1 MADESKELAIRPIDH
16 VTSVVKSVVGAV
28 PIAGPFLCEVAGVI
42 IPNQRV
48 DRLAKFAEE
57 LAGRLDNV
65 QDDLLKSQL
74 TDENFT
80 ELVEESMRQASR
92 STSDERRAYIASVL
106 ANGINRDDVDYIET
120 KHLLKLLGEIN
131 DIEVVWLRAYY
142 EWHWGGRAESEFQET
157 HAETLAPVVATMDS
171 SREELDRA
179 AMQDSYKLHMERLG
193 LLRSRVRYDSRTTLP
208 EFDRDKGFKKAG
220 YQITPLGQLLIR
232 YIDMVPETDET

>member
-1 MADESKELAIRPIDH
+1 MADDTKELAVRPIDR

-48 DRLAKFAEE
+48 DRLARFAQE
-57 LAGRLDNV
+57 LADRLGDV
-65 QDDLLKSQL
+65 EDDMLKSQL

-92 STSDERRAYIASVL
+92 STSDDRRAYIASVL
-106 ANGINRDDVDYIET
+106 ANGINGDDVDYIET

-142 EWHWGGRAESEFQET
+142 EWHWGAGGESEFQQT
-157 HAETLAPVVATMDS
+157 HAETLAPVAATRGS
-171 SREELDRA
+171 SDEELDKA
-179 AMQDSYKLHMERLG
+179 AMQESYKLHMERLG
-193 LLRSRVRYDSRTTLP
+193 LLRSRIRYDSRTKLP
-208 EFDRDKGFKKAG
+208 EFDRKRGFKKSG
-220 YQITPLGQLLIR
+220 YEITSLGQLLIR